1 MTQPVDDSL
10 SAVACPPALAIEL
23 TRALKTGNTTQ
34 AHILIGCGV
43 PYPTAIVIRDQVN
56 ARSGNA
62 AVLVNAGINPSL
74 AAVMA
79 TQITAGPA

>member
-1 MTQPVDDSL
+1 MAQAVDDSL
-10 SAVACPPALAIEL
+10 SVLGCPPALAIEL
-23 TRALKTGNTTQ
+23 TRSLKTGQTTQ

-43 PYPTAIVIRDQVN
+43 PYPTAIAIRDQVN
-56 ARSGNA
+56 ARAGNA